1 MWGIARFDLG
11 ISRRE
16 FRRLTPRQFSA
27 LHDRWREKERR
38 EDLRAGVQ
46 CAVSANFSM
55 GKDPD
60 RRALEPSDF
69 FPSLAELEPEIM
81 DDEQILASC
90 ELVRAQKVAGR

>member
-1 MWGIARFDLG
+1 
-11 ISRRE
+11 
-16 FRRLTPRQFSA
+16 
-27 LHDRWREKERR
+27 
-38 EDLRAGVQ
+38 
-46 CAVSANFSM
+46 M